1 MKKITIQ
8 DGGGLENLK
17 IETGDRRPPK
27 VSEIEVNWKATSLNF
42 HDYLVAIGAIKVPDG
57 RIPMSDGAGVITA
70 VGSDVKNWKVGDQ
83 VMSLF
88 FPGWQ
93 GGVPRFEKIVGVSGE
108 TLDGYMCEYSCLD
121 ASYVTKIPD
130 GYSYGEAATLP
141 CAGLTAYNGL
151 FATGGL
157 KEGEKVLIQGTGGMS
172 LLAFQMAKA
181 NGAKIYATSSV
192 QSKID
197 RLLDMGSAQVINY
210 KENERWGKTIF
221 NKSDGGIDLTLDV
234 GGGSTMKQSIE
245 AAKIGGRIISIGILG
260 NGRKGEITFP
270 KLFFK
275 FIQMNGIA
283 VGSRKMQEDMVAMI
297 NKTGLKPIIDK
308 TFGFND
314 LAQAFE
320 YQNSQQQF
328 GKIVVEW

>member
-1 MKKITIQ
+1 MFK
-8 DGGGLENLK
+8 
-17 IETGDRRPPK
+17 
-27 VSEIEVNWKATSLNF
+27 
-42 HDYLVAIGAIKVPDG
+42 
-57 RIPMSDGAGVITA
+57 
-70 VGSDVKNWKVGDQ
+70 
-83 VMSLF
+83 
-88 FPGWQ
+88 
-93 GGVPRFEKIVGVSGE
+93 
-108 TLDGYMCEYSCLD
+108 YSCLD
-121 ASYVTKIPD
+121 ARYVAEIPD
-130 GYSYGEAATLP
+130 GYPYCEAATLP

-151 FATGGL
+151 FGTGAL

-197 RLLDMGSAQVINY
+197 RLLDMGSAKVINY
-210 KENERWGKTIF
+210 KEDERWGKTIF

-283 VGSRKMQEDMVAMI
+283 VGSRKMQEDMVDMI
-297 NKTGLKPIIDK
+297 NNTGLKPIIDK

-314 LAQAFE
+314 LARAFE
-320 YQNSQQQF
+320 YQSSQQQF